1 MCNENL
7 VYNILSISN
16 KHISIGINYLKAT
29 IDYSDIL
36 AIVDSREKTPLD
48 LSPIQSKVGTLT
60 TGDYSVF
67 GLEMHISVERK
78 SLPDIVSC
86 CGSERDRFSKEIKR
100 LLAYSVRAVVIE
112 ASWDDIKAGD
122 WRSSLTPNHVIGSI
136 IGWSCM
142 GVPFFMAGND
152 ASDIVSRIL
161 LQGARKKYSEIY
173 QMLKHGVKNGL

>member
-1 MCNENL
+1 M
-7 VYNILSISN
+7 YNIQTISN
-16 KHISIGINYLKAT
+16 TNTFKRIYYLKAT

-67 GLEMHISVERK
+67 GLESHISVERK
-78 SLPDIVSC
+78 SLPDMVMC
-86 CGSERDRFSKEIKR
+86 CGSERERFSKEIKR
-100 LLAYSVRAVVIE
+100 LLSYSVRAVVIE
-112 ASWDDIKAGD
+112 ASWDDIKKGG

-136 IGWSCM
+136 VGWSCL
-142 GVPFFMAGND
+142 GVPFFMAGSD
-152 ASDIVSRIL
+152 AGDIVSRIL

-173 QMLKHGVKNGL
+173 RMLKQGGFNA